1 MTENNHS
8 GKKKFSFISG
18 ILWALS
24 GLVTALL
31 LMEAALR
38 LGGMVSRWVNER
50 KNSPSAIQKKDYRI
64 LCLGESMTAAG
75 YNESYPSQLEKL
87 LNQRSAGTRFMVIN
101 KGESSINSSYI
112 LEHLEENLI
121 KYRPDMVAAMMGI
134 NERVIQFYADIPE
147 ADSWIFRNLRS
158 YRFFRIM
165 FNKISRA
172 GERNLPNAPDLIV
185 SAGSERNFQTGDRI
199 NYNLLRQNY
208 RKMKDIL
215 DARKIKLCC
224 VQYPGRS
231 IADLISMFDSP
242 GDVIFVDNEW
252 IFKEALKNGRFE
264 DYFMDS
270 FAGDFGHCT
279 PLGNRLIAGNMA
291 GIIFKE
297 LFPRGAYPTGV
308 ERQ

>member
-1 MTENNHS
+1 MTENNRS
-8 GKKKFSFISG
+8 GKKKFSFTSG

-24 GLVTALL
+24 GLLMALL
-31 LMEAALR
+31 LLEAALR
-38 LGGMVSRWVNER
+38 LGGMVSRWVHEH

-87 LNQRSAGTRFMVIN
+87 LSQRGGGTRFMVIN
-101 KGESSINSSYI
+101 KGEASINSNYI
-112 LEHLEENLI
+112 LEHLEENLN
-121 KYRPDMVAAMMGI
+121 KYRPDMVTAMMGI

-165 FNKISRA
+165 FNKISKA
-172 GERNLPNAPDLIV
+172 GERNLPEAPDQV
-185 SAGSERNFQTGDRI
+185 VSTGSAGNSQAGDRM
-199 NYNLLRQNY
+199 NYDLLRQNY
-208 RKMKDIL
+208 RRMKGIL

-224 VQYPGRS
+224 MQYPGRN

-242 GDVIFVDNEW
+242 GVIFVDNEW
-252 IFKEALKNGRFE
+252 IFKEALKKGRFE

-291 GIIFKE
+291 DVILKE
-297 LFPRGAYPTGV
+297 LFPRGAYPIRV